1 MAQMAIIQHNSKF
14 LAYSWTTGVV
24 EVKPPKRVMTDDD
37 ALAYAMFLNRRGMPE
52 EAEAFLDDY
61 CK

>member
-1 MAQMAIIQHNSKF
+1 MAQVAIIQHNEKL

-24 EVKPPKRVMTDDD
+24 RVPIPQGIKTEDD
-37 ALAYAMFLNRRGMPE
+37 ALAYAMYLSRRGKEE
-52 EAEAFLDDY
+52 EAENFLNEY